1 MTMKRSLL
9 LAAAAA
15 LFLAAGPVLAADDYS
30 APATQKDAIK
40 GTMQIDFGTRTNLAA
55 DGKSPAP
62 GATDAY
68 KTDVEVMNS
77 VIFQGAITRQPWL
90 PTKILG
96 RTAQDGFLQYDL
108 ALILRNPKNPSQTVT
123 LGKWAGAMSLD
134 GSGKYSLAQAPEGKG
149 ALRIATDAVGKIP
162 GFTSN
167 FGGEM
172 QGRVPEQA
180 GIWGLADRASKKI
193 NKSYVRLVGGK
204 LIKQVVNGAD
214 PMEFQQVDLAEGPL
228 AQYPETK
235 FTGSIDYDAENSN
248 WYIDATASYNLNGAV
263 VNDRYSG
270 TIRWSED
277 PDRKANGKGK
287 YEVNVRLNE
296 KPASE
301 SDAFTANDQSSED
314 AFFSADATVPG
325 FTGTIAYVD
334 RFVPGSQQT
343 TIASQVA
350 YNVDANQASKIQ
362 AMDFAKI
369 LMLIVGPF
377 NDD

>member
-1 MTMKRSLL
+1 MKRSLL
-9 LAAAAA
+9 LAAATA
-15 LFLAAGPVLAADDYS
+15 LFLATGPVMAAEDYS
-30 APATQKDAIK
+30 SPVNQKDAIK
-40 GTMQIDFGTRTNLAA
+40 GTMHIEFGTRTNLAS

-62 GATDAY
+62 GATDVY
-68 KTDVEVMNS
+68 KTELEVMSS
-77 VIFQGAITRQPWL
+77 VIFRGAVTRQPWL
-90 PTKILG
+90 PTKLLG

-108 ALILRNPKNPSQTVT
+108 ALILRNPANPSQTVT
-123 LGKWAGAMSLD
+123 LGKWAGAMGLD
-134 GSGKYSLAQAPEGKG
+134 GGGKYSLAEAPDGKG
-149 ALRIATDAVGKIP
+149 VMRIATDAVGKIP

-167 FGGEM
+167 FGGVM

-204 LIKQVVNGAD
+204 VIKQVVNGAD
-214 PMEFQQVDLAEGPL
+214 PMELQQVNLAEGPL

-235 FTGSIDYDAENSN
+235 FNGSIDYDSENSN
-248 WYIDATASYNLNGAV
+248 WYIDATASYNLNGQV

-270 TIRWSED
+270 TIRWTED

-287 YEVNVRLNE
+287 YDVNVRLNE

-301 SDAFTANDQSSED
+301 ADAFAASGKSGEAD
-314 AFFSADATVPG
+314 FFSADAAVPG

-334 RFVPGSQQT
+334 KFLPGSDET
-343 TIASQVA
+343 TIASDVA

-369 LMLIVGPF
+369 LLLIVGPF